1 MTTYIAFQPS
11 LQTPFQFQATFDGAI
26 YTVVCTWNLFGQR
39 FYINVYDTSNNLI
52 VCRPQVGS
60 PATYN
65 LNLVAGYFQNS
76 VLVYRTGTGN
86 FEIDPAAAPPLN
98 FPPPVTI
105 EQQEYFTNN
114 GGVLMIGY
122 AVGYPISPTGL
133 TAGSIFNNGQVVMVA
148 GTTTPNPSALPVY
161 YGQITPPQ
169 LLALG
174 GSNLPTSAPTS
185 GSLQLWNNGGVVMI
199 A

>member
-114 GGVLMIGY
+114 GGVLMIGF
-122 AVGYPISPTGL
+122 ALGYPISTVGL
-133 TAGSIFNNGQVVMVA
+133 APGAIWNNGQTVCVV
-148 GTTTPNPSALPVY
+148 GPTTPSGGAPPVY
-161 YGQITPPQ
+161 FGQITPPQ
-169 LLALG
+169 LLLLG
-174 GSNLPTSAPTS
+174 GGNLPTTGPAT
-185 GSLQLWNNGGVVMI
+185 GSLQLWNNGGAVCI